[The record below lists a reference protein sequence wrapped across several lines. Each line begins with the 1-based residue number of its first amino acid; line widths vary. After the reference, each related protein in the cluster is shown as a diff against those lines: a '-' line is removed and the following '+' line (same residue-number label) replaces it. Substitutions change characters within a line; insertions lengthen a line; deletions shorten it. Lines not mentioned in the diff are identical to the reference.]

1 MGFPIRRSTGQWICA
16 PYRSFSQLV
25 TSFFGSQCQGI
36 HPALFLLNR
45 SDLPS
50 SVRASGFSMVLSIF
64 LHNILMLLRCL
75 PIQRFILSNKSFLFG
90 IRFLWCFSLSPSDST
105 SFEGVAPSFLL
116 SFSILK
122 VMPGSHL
129 LSRSLAPQYYRPAVS
144 LPSCSGWERVFLTAA
159 SPPDNTSLIYLI
171 VLGLTCVVSKR
182 FAFVDYTSVC

>member
-45 SDLPS
+45 SDSPS

-64 LHNILMLLRCL
+64 LHNIKMLLRCL

-90 IRFLWCFSLSPSDST
+90 IRFLWCFSLSPYDST

-116 SFSILK
+116 SFFILK

-159 SPPDNTSLIYLI
+159 SPPDNYFFDPLFICFCFSTNK
-171 VLGLTCVVSKR
+171 VLTHRPLL
-182 FAFVDYTSVC
+182 FP